1 MVNKIY
7 LKLKKEYKIERE
19 RERDRESIQHT
30 FQEEM
35 KTRR

>member
-7 LKLKKEYKIERE
+7 LKLKEEYKIE